1 MRLRVM
7 MPSNK
12 NKKRKKKKPKAT
24 SVDDMETIPSLF
36 DRFTLDNINNYMEQ
50 MTPRYEK
57 KKLSLKSKYT

>member
-12 NKKRKKKKPKAT
+12 NKKRIKKKPQSV

-36 DRFTLDNINNYMEQ
+36 DRFILENINDYMDQ
-50 MTPRYEK
+50 MTPR
-57 KKLSLKSKYT
+57 

>member
-12 NKKRKKKKPKAT
+12 NKKRKKKKPQSV

-36 DRFTLDNINNYMEQ
+36 DRLTLENINNYMDQ
-50 MTPRYEK
+50 MTPR
-57 KKLSLKSKYT
+57 

>member
-1 MRLRVM
+1 MNTLHMRLRVV

-36 DRFTLDNINNYMEQ
+36 DRFTLENINNYMEHLS
-50 MTPRYEK
+50 PR
-57 KKLSLKSKYT
+57 